1 MDPYPAR
8 GPVPSLGIQ
17 SCNMAKFNFRY
28 SNDGDDDWRSQLD
41 SRYSGSEYSDLIS
54 LSSKINRAAEPVSSF
69 AYAEASNVAKKD
81 IFDAIRFPPV
91 PAVDLP
97 DEILKRDYEQ
107 DFELRASYNA
117 VTASVEDNDS
127 VAALDFLEGMLVTT
141 LDKAVDIRSSVI
153 ENGSY
158 VLSLPRTPSAEETEY
173 MKTVILE
180 NMVTLRD
187 ESLIL
192 MTEMEAFRA
201 ESIDEMIG
209 VEAISN
215 PIVRKLRQ
223 NLVERAN
230 LLKSEIAASALVVD
244 GLHHYSNSIV
254 CLPTDKVC
262 KLDGIFIDWSAQNK
276 LQNRVQASNRSLN
289 FADFMRS
296 HGFPVCNDIYSY
308 LQSTKSYGNVLSVSD
323 YHFKQGEFKTVLEF
337 FDLQQEKSLIR
348 LAGAAFVS
356 IYQSIKSLAIQRCE
370 FSDRD
375 CHALASK
382 LSKFAH
388 MHTLNLRENRITYS
402 GVASLSSAF
411 FENGSNIRCLRL
423 DHNHIKSDGALF
435 IAQVLHK
442 MPFLEVLS
450 LSGNPLRD
458 KGVYYLLKHTL
469 NPLRSVFAK
478 LHRPTTRWA
487 ASAAGSY
494 FESDTEG
501 EEEATNAENEHA
513 AAENKLETPQQ
524 RFLRKRILKKC
535 YFDDYFKSHYSLPNW
550 NPDYAADEDDEVAY
564 GIAQREKAQWINK
577 EEDEFNMDG
586 RSEYSDSDEPNPT
599 TTAAT
604 KGTAADID
612 SDAMTLNS
620 AANRTQVS
628 AAVLD
633 SVAAKLAAKYG
644 HCRALIRW
652 MMKIRVKLVALNAFV
667 RLLRPGSI
675 LSSLSVAAC
684 KLSSDV
690 VPTLAQ
696 ALRDNQNIVFLD
708 LSQNP
713 DLLVTP
719 ASCVALARLIETG
732 GLNTLLVNN
741 CGVNDRGFME
751 LTRGASLSRTIRSL
765 ELSDNHIGPT
775 GANWAATVNK
785 VFFLDTLTIGA
796 GFHSSAP
803 FKRKG
808 DPSLSSVFDEMESK
822 AAESTREG
830 TDPGKGAA
838 QNDDDSLDLRSYLD
852 TDLFD
857 GEEDDD
863 YLQDSLDMSG
873 EEGVYESETEA
884 YVDEDGAHTV
894 LSRSTGVSGY
904 VRQGLGHGRAHGA
917 AEEDGEASVAVSRVS
932 MR

>member
-1 MDPYPAR
+1 
-8 GPVPSLGIQ
+8 
-17 SCNMAKFNFRY
+17 MAKFNFRY

-41 SRYSGSEYSDLIS
+41 SRYSGSEYNDLIS
-54 LSSKINRAAEPVSSF
+54 LSSKINRAAEPVISF
-69 AYAEASNVAKKD
+69 AYADTSNVAKKD

-91 PAVDLP
+91 PEVDLP
-97 DEILKRDYEQ
+97 DDILKRDYEQ
-107 DFELRASYNA
+107 DFELRAAYNPVISS
-117 VTASVEDNDS
+117 VTDNDS
-127 VAALDFLEGMLVTT
+127 VAALDFLEGMLLTT
-141 LDKAVDIRSSVI
+141 LEKAIDIRSSVI

-158 VLSLPRTPSAEETEY
+158 VLSLSRTPSAEETEY
-173 MKTVILE
+173 MKSVILE
-180 NMVTLRD
+180 NMATLRD
-187 ESLIL
+187 ESLAL
-192 MTEMEAFRA
+192 MTEMEAFQS
-201 ESIDEMIG
+201 ESIDEMISIDLNSDP
-209 VEAISN
+209 VI
-215 PIVRKLRQ
+215 RKLRQ
-223 NLVERAN
+223 SLLERAN

-244 GLHHYSNSIV
+244 GLHHYANSIV
-254 CLPTDKVC
+254 CLPVDKVC

-296 HGFPVCNDIYSY
+296 HGFPVCNDIYCY
-308 LQSTKSYGNVLSVSD
+308 LQSTKSYGNVLAVCD
-323 YHFKQGEFKTVLEF
+323 YHFKVGEFNAVLEF
-337 FDLQQEKSLIR
+337 FDLQQEKSLVR
-348 LAGAAFVS
+348 LAGSAFIS
-356 IYQSIKSLAIQRCE
+356 IYKSIKTLVIQRCE

-375 CHALASK
+375 CHSLSSR
-382 LSKFAH
+382 LSKFVNL
-388 MHTLNLRENRITYS
+388 HTLNLRENRITYS
-402 GVASLSSAF
+402 GVASLSSAL
-411 FENGSNIRCLRL
+411 FEHGSNIRCLRL

-450 LSGNPLRD
+450 LSGNPIRD

-469 NPLRSVFAK
+469 NPLRSAFTK
-478 LHRPTTRWA
+478 LHRPATRWA

-501 EEEATNAENEHA
+501 EEEATNMDDQNA

-524 RFLRKRILKKC
+524 RFMRKRILKKC

-550 NPDYAADEDDEVAY
+550 NERSAADEDDEVAY

-586 RSEYSDSDEPNPT
+586 RSDYSDSEDPNPDSVAVPST
-599 TTAAT
+599 GAAVT
-604 KGTAADID
+604 DTDGDAA
-612 SDAMTLNS
+612 TLNS
-620 AANRTQVS
+620 TANVSHVS

-633 SVAAKLAAKYG
+633 SMAAKRAAKYG
-644 HCRALIRW
+644 DCTALIRW
-652 MMKIRVKLVALNAFV
+652 MIKIRVKLVAVNAFV

-684 KLSSDV
+684 KLSADV
-690 VPTLAQ
+690 VPTFAQ

-708 LSQNP
+708 VSHNP
-713 DLLVTP
+713 DLLVAP
-719 ASCVALARLIETG
+719 ASCQVLAQLIETG
-732 GLNTLLVNN
+732 GLSTLLANN

-775 GANWAATVNK
+775 GANWAATANK
-785 VFFLDTLTIGA
+785 VFFLDTLTIAG

-803 FKRKG
+803 FKKKG
-808 DPSLSSVFDEMESK
+808 DPSMSSVFDEFESK

-830 TDPGKGAA
+830 TEPGGRGPA
-838 QNDDDSLDLRSYLD
+838 QDDDSLGLQSYLD

-857 GEEDDD
+857 GEDDD
-863 YLQDSLDMSG
+863 LLQESLDMSG
-873 EEGVYESETEA
+873 EEGLYESETEA
-884 YVDEDGAHTV
+884 YVDEEGTATV
-894 LSRSTGVSGY
+894 VSRNTGVSGL
-904 VRQGLGHGRAHGA
+904 VRQGLSHGRARVVSDGDDGA
-917 AEEDGEASVAVSRVS
+917 SEAVSRVS